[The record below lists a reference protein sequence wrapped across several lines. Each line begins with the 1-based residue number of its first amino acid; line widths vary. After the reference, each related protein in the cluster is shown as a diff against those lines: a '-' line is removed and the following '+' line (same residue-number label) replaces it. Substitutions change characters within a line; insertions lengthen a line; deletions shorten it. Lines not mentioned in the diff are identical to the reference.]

1 MLDSDLEN
9 DESEYVDNEVVLSSL
24 DELLDELLD
33 DSEEL
38 EDLVS
43 Q

>member
-9 DESEYVDNEVVLSSL
+9 DESEYVDNEVVLSLL